1 MFLLA
6 YRMSCVHHC
15 SPHGLGKMSAS
26 LGIPKRLLS
35 NNENQYLVTNYNSI
49 QSLFFFGSRFPS
61 TILHKPRFLTLL
73 CDSIHLKNCLT

>member
-49 QSLFFFGSRFPS
+49 QSLFLVVGFHQRFYINPV
-61 TILHKPRFLTLL
+61 F
-73 CDSIHLKNCLT
+73 